1 MTVHHNNDHDAVT
14 RKINAAITLAI
25 IAQFIV
31 VCVGLSV
38 VVGVF

>member
-1 MTVHHNNDHDAVT
+1 MTLHRKNDHDAVT

-31 VCVGLSV
+31 VCVVLSV
-38 VVGVF
+38 VVVMF